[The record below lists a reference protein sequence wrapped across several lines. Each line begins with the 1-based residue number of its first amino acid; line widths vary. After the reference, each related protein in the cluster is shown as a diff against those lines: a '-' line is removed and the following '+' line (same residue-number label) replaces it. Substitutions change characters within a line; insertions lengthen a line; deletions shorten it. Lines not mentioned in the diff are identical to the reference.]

1 MPQQGT
7 SGEPPE
13 RRYDETVAPQNP
25 PNSVVRPAV
34 RRTALV
40 TFLGGIIV
48 MFMIVAAA
56 FVYFTARDVPGGGMR
71 PTDPTAV
78 GTSGER
84 MPREGT
90 PGGFDTDPSFGSTR
104 DELEYRGNTAPRA
117 ELKDVQVER
126 ADGDT
131 FWVRSG
137 DRSVAVIAPGG
148 MPTVKAGQHV
158 DITGTKESDGRIRA
172 TRIDVKR

>member
-25 PNSVVRPAV
+25 PNSVLRPAV
-34 RRTALV
+34 RRATLA
-40 TFLGGIIV
+40 TYLGGLILVFAI
-48 MFMIVAAA
+48 AAGA
-56 FVYFTARDVPGGGMR
+56 LVYFTVIDKRDDAGR
-71 PTDPTAV
+71 ADPTAV

-90 PGGFDTDPSFGSTR
+90 PGGFDPAPSFGNTA
-104 DELEYRGNTAPRA
+104 DELEYRGGGADRVT
-117 ELKDVQVER
+117 LDDVQVER

-131 FWVRSG
+131 FWVRS
-137 DRSVAVIAPGG
+137 DNRSVAIVAPGG
-148 MPTVKAGQHV
+148 MPTVRAGQRV
-158 DITGTKESDGRIRA
+158 DVTGTRQSDGRIRA
-172 TRIDVKR
+172 SRIDVN

>member
-7 SGEPPE
+7 SGESPE
-13 RRYDETVAPQNP
+13 QGYDETVAPQNP

-34 RRTALV
+34 RRTALA

-48 MFMIVAAA
+48 MFLIVAGA
-56 FVYFTARDVPGGGMR
+56 FVYFTASDEPGGSGN

-104 DELEYRGNTAPRA
+104 DELEYRGGATERV
-117 ELKDVQVER
+117 ELDDVQVER
-126 ADGDT
+126 AEGDT

-137 DRSVAVIAPGG
+137 DRSVAVMAPGG
-148 MPTVKAGQHV
+148 MPTVKAGQRV
-158 DITGTKESDGRIRA
+158 DITGTRESSGRIRA
-172 TRIDVKR
+172 TRIDVK